1 MASIQRSG
9 RSGRVAPS
17 RCGALQPGR
26 IAARNRRGPGRTGG
40 RTFAQPLDCQPQK
53 ENPRNLESILTAGPQ
68 VAGLHLGLQFFS
80 YVLTSSPQIQT
91 LKNENLNSGRAMAA
105 LFCGDGNSHQ
115 ALWAIPGGW
124 RGGWRGVQKPAI
136 DHGQQEEKCESDD
149 QATYHRVQ
157 EQGGGYR
164 R

>member
-53 ENPRNLESILTAGPQ
+53 ENPRNLESILAAGPQ
-68 VAGLHLGLQFFS
+68 VAGLHLGAAVFLLRSYFFTTNTNAEKRKS
-80 YVLTSSPQIQT
+80 KQRTC
-91 LKNENLNSGRAMAA
+91 NGRTF
-105 LFCGDGNSHQ
+105 L
-115 ALWAIPGGW
+115 
-124 RGGWRGVQKPAI
+124 
-136 DHGQQEEKCESDD
+136 
-149 QATYHRVQ
+149 
-157 EQGGGYR
+157 R
-164 R
+164 RWE